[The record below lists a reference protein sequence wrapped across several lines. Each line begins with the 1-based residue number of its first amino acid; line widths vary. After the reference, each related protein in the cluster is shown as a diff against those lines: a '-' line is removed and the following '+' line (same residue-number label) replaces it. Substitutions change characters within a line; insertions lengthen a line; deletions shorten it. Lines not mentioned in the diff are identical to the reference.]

1 MLLPIIALLQ
11 IAAVSPGT
19 VFSGRKGQ
27 TEVSAPRLA
36 DTVTVDGNLNEAV
49 WSKAARLTDFSE
61 YTPVD
66 GLPAADSTEVMVWY
80 SSDAIYFGIRAFESH
95 GPVHATLADRDNIST
110 DDFVEVFLDTFDDHR
125 RAYVFGVNPLGV
137 QSDGILSEGIQ
148 SHSGGIGTAG
158 TTRDTVDLS
167 TDYTYDSRG
176 RVLADGYEVEIR
188 VPFKSVRIQP
198 GKEQRWGLNIL
209 RRVQHSGHVS
219 TWAPARQANS
229 SFLAQSGA
237 LAGLTDLDR
246 GHPLEINPELTSH
259 VDGTPR
265 GPAWHYGSPIQQ
277 LGGNVR
283 YALTDNLT
291 ADATVKPDFSQIE
304 SDVPQLSY
312 DPRDALFFPEKRPFF
327 LDGLEQFDTPSSLI
341 YTRDIVQPVAAA
353 KLTGTM
359 SGVDIGF
366 LSAVDN
372 SDASESGTV
381 NPVFNI
387 LRVRRGIGPH
397 VSLGT
402 ALTDREEAGH
412 FNRVGGLDAAV
423 LFDKIYAVRLQGAA
437 STTRGDSGTVSGPLW
452 RATFERQGHSV
463 QMHYSLSGIDPN
475 FITQSGF
482 VSRSNVVALNA
493 EQAVT
498 LYGSRGSLIESW
510 TGDFTANHSW
520 IYTRFTA
527 GKSPDDLRWHISNQF
542 TLRGGWVAV
551 ASVFLER
558 YGYDPSIYTNYYIVH
573 QTSDGPDT
581 TKFLG
586 TPHIPNLDIITGLTT
601 PHWKNFD
608 ASIQAIT
615 GHDENFFEWASANII
630 FINAN
635 VDWRPNTRLRVNA
648 LYSHQQYI
656 RRDDGTNAD
665 IRRIPRLKVE
675 YQVSRPIFVRL
686 VGQYDSQTTDS
697 LRDDSRSNDPIVF
710 RDPLTGTFTR
720 ASRTVANAVRID
732 GLFAYQP
739 TPGTV
744 FFLGYGSSMTED
756 DPFAFRD
763 VHRLTDGFF
772 AKVSY
777 VFRLGG

>member
-1 MLLPIIALLQ
+1 D
-11 IAAVSPGT
+11 
-19 VFSGRKGQ
+19 GQ
-27 TEVSAPRLA
+27 
-36 DTVTVDGNLNEAV
+36 
-49 WSKAARLTDFSE
+49 
-61 YTPVD
+61 
-66 GLPAADSTEVMVWY
+66 PAADSTEVLVWY
-80 SSDAIYFGIRAFESH
+80 SSDAIYFGIRAFEPH

-265 GPAWHYGSPIQQ
+265 GAAWHYGSPIQQ

-359 SGVDIGF
+359 SGTDIGF

-452 RATFERQGHSV
+452 SATFERQGHRV
-463 QMHYSLSGIDPN
+463 QMHYSLAGIDPN

-573 QTSDGPDT
+573 QTGDGGGPDT

-615 GHDENFFEWASANII
+615 GHDENFFEWASANVI

-635 VDWRPNTRLRVNA
+635 VDWRPNTRLRINA

-744 FFLGYGSSMTED
+744 VFLGYGSSMTED

>member
-1 MLLPIIALLQ
+1 VLLPIIALLQ
-11 IAAVSPGT
+11 IAAVTPGT
-19 VFSGRKGQ
+19 VFSGRNGH

-36 DTVTVDGNLNEAV
+36 DTVNVDGSLDEPV
-49 WSKAARLTDFSE
+49 WAKAARLTDFSE

-66 GLPAADSTEVMVWY
+66 GLPAADSTDVLVWY
-80 SSDAIYFGIRAFESH
+80 SSDAIYFGIRAYESH
-95 GPVHATLADRDNIST
+95 GPVHATLADRDNISA
-110 DDFVEVFLDTFDDHR
+110 DDFVEIFLDTFDDHR

-148 SHSGGIGTAG
+148 SHAAGIGSAG

-176 RVLADGYEVEIR
+176 RVLPDGYEVEIR
-188 VPFKSVRIQP
+188 VPFKSIRIQP
-198 GKEQRWGLNIL
+198 GTAQRWGLNIL

-219 TWAPARQANS
+219 TWAPALQANS

-237 LAGLTDLDR
+237 LVGLTDLNR

-259 VDGTPR
+259 VDGAR
-265 GPAWHYGSPIQQ
+265 QGPTWHYGSPIQQ
-277 LGGNVR
+277 LGGNLR

-327 LDGLEQFDTPSSLI
+327 LDGLEQFDTPSTLI
-341 YTRDIVQPVAAA
+341 YTRSILQPVAAA
-353 KLTGTM
+353 KLTGTV
-359 SGVDIGF
+359 SGLDIGF

-372 SDASESGTV
+372 SDASETGTV

-387 LRVRRGIGPH
+387 VRVRRGFGPNI
-397 VSLGT
+397 SLGSV
-402 ALTDREEAGH
+402 LTDREEAGH
-412 FNRVGGLDAAV
+412 FNRVGGIDGSI
-423 LFDKIYAVRLQGAA
+423 LFDNIYAVRLQAAA
-437 STTRGDSGTVSGPLW
+437 SMTRGDSGSLSGPLW
-452 RATFERQGHSV
+452 SAIFERQGHTI
-463 QMHYSLSGIDPN
+463 QMHYSLAGIDPD
-475 FITQSGF
+475 FRTQSGF
-482 VSRSNVVALNA
+482 VSRSNVAALNA
-493 EQAVT
+493 EQSVT
-498 LYGSRGSLIESW
+498 LYGGRGSLIESW

-520 IYTRFTA
+520 IYTRFAA
-527 GKSPDDLRWHISNQF
+527 GKSPNDLRWHISNQF
-542 TLRGGWVAV
+542 ALRGGWTVVAN
-551 ASVFLER
+551 VFLER
-558 YGYDPSIYTNYYIVH
+558 YGYDPSIYTNYYVVH
-573 QTSDGPDT
+573 QTIEGPDT

-586 TPHIPNLDIITGLTT
+586 TPHIPNLDIIAGVTT

-608 ASIQAIT
+608 ASIQTVT

-635 VDWRPNTRLRVNA
+635 LDWRPNTRLRVNA

-697 LRDDSRSNDPIVF
+697 LRDDSRSNDPIVL
-710 RDPLTGTFTR
+710 RDPVTGTFTR

-763 VHRLTDGFF
+763 IHRLNDGFF

>member
-1 MLLPIIALLQ
+1 VLLPIIALFQ
-11 IAAVSPGT
+11 IAAVASGP
-19 VFSGRKGQ
+19 VFSGRAGHV
-27 TEVSAPRLA
+27 EVNAPRLA
-36 DTVTVDGNLNEAV
+36 DTVTIDGNLSEPV
-49 WSKAARLTDFSE
+49 WDKAARLTDFSE
-61 YTPVD
+61 YIPVD
-66 GLPAADSTEVMVWY
+66 GLPAADSTEVLVWY
-80 SSDAIYFGIRAFESH
+80 SADAIYFGIRAFEAH
-95 GPVHATLADRDNIST
+95 GAVHATLADRDNIGN
-110 DDFVEVFLDTFDDHR
+110 DDFVQIFLDTFDDHR

-148 SHSGGIGTAG
+148 SHSGNIGTAG

-176 RVLADGYEVEIR
+176 HVLPDGYEVEIR
-188 VPFKSVRIQP
+188 VPFKSIRIQS
-198 GKEQRWGLNIL
+198 GKEQRWGFNIL
-209 RRVQHSGHVS
+209 RRVQHSGHQN

-229 SFLAQSGA
+229 SFLAQSGT
-237 LAGLTDLDR
+237 LVGLTDLNR
-246 GHPLEINPELTSH
+246 GHPLELNPELTSH
-259 VDGTPR
+259 VDGTPHDA
-265 GPAWHYGSPIQQ
+265 GWHYGSPIQQ
-277 LGGNVR
+277 LGGNLR

-291 ADATVKPDFSQIE
+291 GDATVKPDFSQIE

-327 LDGLEQFDTPSSLI
+327 LDGLEQFDTPNSLI
-341 YTRDIVQPVAAA
+341 YTRSILQPVAAA
-353 KLTGTM
+353 KLTGTL
-359 SGVDIGF
+359 GGTDIGF

-387 LRVRRGIGPH
+387 LRVRRGLGPH

-412 FNRVGGLDAAV
+412 YNRVGGLDGSIQFA
-423 LFDKIYAVRLQGAA
+423 KIYTVRLEGAA
-437 STTRGDSGTVSGPLW
+437 SMTRGDSGSLSGPLW
-452 RATFERQGHSV
+452 GATFERQGHTI
-463 QMHYSLSGIDPN
+463 QMHYSVKGIDPD
-475 FITQSGF
+475 FRTQSGF
-482 VSRSNVVALNA
+482 VSRSNVATLTG

-498 LYGSRGSLIESW
+498 LYGGRGSFIESW

-520 IYTRFTA
+520 IYTRFA
-527 GKSPDDLRWHISNQF
+527 RGKSPDDLRWHISNQF
-542 TLRGGWVAV
+542 TLRGGWVVV
-551 ASVFLER
+551 ANVFLER
-558 YGYDPSIYTNYYIVH
+558 YGYDPSIYTNYFVVH
-573 QTSDGPDT
+573 PTIEGPDT

-586 TPHIPNLDIITGLTT
+586 TPHIPNLDIVTGFST
-601 PHWKNFD
+601 PHWKAFD
-608 ASIQAIT
+608 ASIQAVT
-615 GHDENFFEWASANII
+615 GHDENFFEWAQADII

-635 VDWRPNTRLRVNA
+635 VDWRPNTRLRINA

-656 RRDDGTNAD
+656 RRDDGSTAGL
-665 IRRIPRLKVE
+665 RRIPRLKVE

-686 VGQYDSQTTDS
+686 VGQYDSQVTDS
-697 LRDDSRSNDPIVF
+697 LRDDSRSNDPIVL

-756 DPFAFRD
+756 DPFGFRNI
-763 VHRLTDGFF
+763 HRLNDGFF

-777 VFRLGG
+777 VFRLGS